1 VNPRGLRTANT
12 RLCGTPGCMH
22 VDFHSGAHSNESLSL
37 QHPRSTPD
45 HSRPAGNAVGS
56 RGLNPANTRLCG
68 TPGCMH
74 VDFHSGPH
82 SNESLSLQH
91 PRSTPGH
98 SRPAGN
104 AVGSR
109 GLNSANTRLC
119 GTPGCMHADFHPGAH
134 SNESLSPK
142 RPGERAPSEETRP
155 DDDVYGGVAKL
166 VHRCEFAISCR
177 HSADRSPNKR
187 ILYLETGAGKTTE
200 ELLKHGFTQS
210 DLHPCNIS
218 RTELNSIL
226 AKYPDVVVE
235 HGNIL
240 HIFKE
245 QQWLGVWF
253 DLETSLLRT
262 ELPGQPWDH
271 NRVPEFRRAAVCAIS
286 LSHRRVEGTTEQ
298 FAIELQSLMEKDV
311 RYVTSPQMARAYSG
325 RSNKQNMVFGLS
337 HYTERT
343 SASTRLSG

>member
-1 VNPRGLRTANT
+1 
-12 RLCGTPGCMH
+12 
-22 VDFHSGAHSNESLSL
+22 
-37 QHPRSTPD
+37 
-45 HSRPAGNAVGS
+45 
-56 RGLNPANTRLCG
+56 
-68 TPGCMH
+68 
-74 VDFHSGPH
+74 
-82 SNESLSLQH
+82 
-91 PRSTPGH
+91 
-98 SRPAGN
+98 
-104 AVGSR
+104 
-109 GLNSANTRLC
+109 
-119 GTPGCMHADFHPGAH
+119 
-134 SNESLSPK
+134 
-142 RPGERAPSEETRP
+142 
-155 DDDVYGGVAKL
+155 
-166 VHRCEFAISCR
+166 
-177 HSADRSPNKR
+177 
-187 ILYLETGAGKTTE
+187 LETGAGKTTE

-311 RYVTSPQMARAYSG
+311 RYVTSPKWRARKVGAPTSRTWCSVSLTTLNAPARARACRANDPWRLGAAVASCY
-325 RSNKQNMVFGLS
+325 RR
-337 HYTERT
+337 ERT
-343 SASTRLSG
+343 NRRASETRDAAYRTADASAATSYRVPT